1 MIIIETI
8 ILGTG
13 YIKMT
18 EQFYQAVK
26 KEDRFNGFL
35 IGESS
40 KNIKSKARLYG
51 VESYGKLIKKHIP
64 KPKEE

>member
-1 MIIIETI
+1 
-8 ILGTG
+8 
-13 YIKMT
+13 MT